1 MKQLS
6 GLDVTLQDQLLLNKE
21 QQNMD
26 YLMELESDAL
36 LQNFTQEAGRY
47 QNFRSKKIK
56 HGGWEDPSCQLR
68 GHFLGHWLSA
78 AAIHYDET
86 GNQALLG
93 KANEIVHELR
103 LCQLDNGGEWAASIP
118 EKYFHWIAIKKQVWA
133 PHYNVHKTFMGLL
146 DM

>member
-47 QNFRSKKIK
+47 QNFGNKKLK

-86 GNQALLG
+86 GNQARRAPEASGDLC
-93 KANEIVHELR
+93 VHARLFLR
-103 LCQLDNGGEWAASIP
+103 R
-118 EKYFHWIAIKKQVWA
+118 
-133 PHYNVHKTFMGLL
+133 
-146 DM
+146 